1 MADKGAKWNEQ
12 AFLIDFFE
20 QWLPLQETHE
30 YKNFTQITGDNSGIV
45 NHILAKPTI
54 KSTQTFFKLANSQQS
69 LLVPQIRIFKVKYD
83 KSVDEFNQ
91 VLFENPK
98 MVEFKFNEST
108 TVDSILKT
116 TRERGSDVGI
126 KSFTWE
132 DLGTNPADSGLAFKA
147 ELKLYFQSV
156 DAIFTPR
163 SDGVKFADLFIPPG
177 GPAGVKVDSEN
188 NKHAYEDQDFQIKAI
203 VGWATPNDANNT
215 LLRPHQI
222 SAIKQQKVSLLL
234 TLYDHTLDFKQD
246 GSVDVSLSYMAAI
259 EGRMNHSETDLL
271 YVDDGQRRNIIN
283 LKKTQKE
290 LKEAKEEKARILQEK
305 KKLTKMNA
313 KDQENPDRNK
323 FAAQNRTQ
331 AISLA
336 RRAYAQGQVNDFEK
350 GQIGQYDKLIEQSA
364 GNEEQIKKLKNQQDE
379 VLFGVGKQIQE
390 NFDNKSRARQL
401 AGRKIVNRNSLESIN
416 AQIERN
422 QASVDEAVF
431 DLRAKSY
438 SRLLRVIAEK
448 QRIFTV
454 KLDDAQI
461 ELWKESLEKYTE
473 YESEKTRNNKIIN
486 NRLSS
491 KDKIKKRFG
500 DGALSNRSEVSSELG
515 KWNSSLLNNDSS
527 GRQKMIDSFL
537 KKNGPSATADTE
549 IDYSRDGLTGIK
561 FFFFGDIIEAA
572 IDIVTAGKND
582 KIIDKPRYKSDLK
595 KEIKLILG
603 AVPMYFY
610 DSDGKIAAGSV
621 PMSDIPI
628 SLEYFNAWFVK
639 NVIKPLKDHYYLRD
653 FINDLAKNL
662 IDNALSPMTFGP
674 IGELNQS
681 TISFSTFALPFP
693 KDAPAVFKAGK
704 LDRSQIKQVPSYD
717 NDHGGTILRQYFLMY
732 YNSGVSKKMLG
743 RERPQPDK
751 ADDVGDTGRGI
762 LHFKFGS
769 QQGIVKKMT
778 FAKQDIQGAREARIL
793 KAQKSASK
801 NLLFSNKYDCNVTLY
816 GTTMFKPGMLVYVDP
831 TSLGIPN
838 QENIARNMGLGGY
851 YSIVHVENISESGK
865 FETNLRMVFEG
876 AANSSDH
883 NEKPYGVSI
892 RKLSSQ
898 SVFKEYGT

>member
-54 KSTQTFFKLANSQQS
+54 KSTQTFFKLSNSQQS

-259 EGRMNHSETDLL
+259 EGRMNHSDTDLL
-271 YVDDGQRRNIIN
+271 YVDSGQRKEVII
-283 LKKTQKE
+283 LKKGEKSLKE
-290 LKEAKEEKARILQEK
+290 LKERRTELKNRINKLEKGKKTGVVFDSNDLRLVENAGAEQIQKEAQSKAPLSLFQSGGSQKAKDKYKEIVHLNQLGRRRTRKQTQQREALLAEVGEDWYKSPEGMKKRLEEEGKELESV
-305 KKLTKMNA
+305 NA
-313 KDQENPDRNK
+313 KIDIRQAANDQ
-323 FAAQNRTQ
+323 T
-331 AISLA
+331 L
-336 RRAYAQGQVNDFEK
+336 
-350 GQIGQYDKLIEQSA
+350 
-364 GNEEQIKKLKNQQDE
+364 
-379 VLFGVGKQIQE
+379 
-390 NFDNKSRARQL
+390 
-401 AGRKIVNRNSLESIN
+401 
-416 AQIERN
+416 
-422 QASVDEAVF
+422 F
-431 DLRAKSY
+431 DLRSKSY
-438 SRLLRVIAEK
+438 SRLLRLIAEK
-448 QRIFTV
+448 QRIFTI
-454 KLDDAQI
+454 KLDEQQI
-461 ELWKESLEKYTE
+461 ETWKESLERYSE
-473 YESEKTRNNKIIN
+473 FESKKTQNDKIVQ

-500 DGALSNRSEVSSELG
+500 DGALSNRSEVSSELA
-515 KWNSSLLNNDSS
+515 KWNTSLVNSDSS
-527 GRQKMIDSFL
+527 GRQGMIDSFL
-537 KKNGPSATADTE
+537 KKSGPSASADTE
-549 IDYSRDGLTGIK
+549 IDYNRDGLTGIK

-582 KIIDKPRYKSDLK
+582 KIIDTPRYKSDLK

-610 DSDGKIAAGSV
+610 DNDGKIAAASV

-693 KDAPAVFKAGK
+693 KDAPDVFKAGK

-732 YNSGVSKKMLG
+732 YNSGMSKKMLG
-743 RERPQPDK
+743 RERPQPGK

-892 RKLSSQ
+892 SKLSSQ